1 MRPELS
7 DPGALHPRR
16 KAAIVVQA
24 LLAAGDRPPLSALP
38 DAAQVELAREMG
50 RLAVVDRATLHA
62 VAAELA
68 DRIEGVGVAGPRGM
82 AGALAALGTHIS
94 PEVAARLRAEA
105 GRLTGD
111 PWSLVGQLAPERLA
125 AILLAESVEVA
136 AVILSK
142 LPVARAAETLGC
154 LPGERARRVAFAVS
168 RTGGVAPATVRLIG
182 QAIAREHCED
192 AAPAFPA
199 PPAERVGAILNSSA
213 AATRTDVLDGLDGAD
228 RTFAQGV
235 RRAIF
240 TFAHLPRRLK
250 AADVPRVLRAVEPR
264 DVARAIA
271 VARQGPPED
280 AASADFIL
288 ASLPQRLGD
297 SLRDEMETLGT
308 VKPKDGEAAQ
318 AALVSAVRELATVG
332 EIELVEEEDAAA

>member
-1 MRPELS
+1 MRP
-7 DPGALHPRR
+7 DPSNPAMLDPRR

-24 LLAAGDRPPLSALP
+24 LLAAGDRPPLATLP
-38 DAAQVELAREMG
+38 DAAQAELAREMG
-50 RLAVVDRATLHA
+50 RLSVVDRATLHA

-82 AGALAALGTHIS
+82 TGALAALGTHIS

-105 GRLTGD
+105 GRLNGD
-111 PWSLVGQLAPERLA
+111 PWALVGQLSPERLA
-125 AILLAESVEVA
+125 SILLAESVEVA
-136 AVILSK
+136 AVILAK
-142 LPVARAAETLGC
+142 LPVARAAEALGC

-182 QAIAREHCED
+182 QAVAREHCED

-213 AATRTDVLDGLDGAD
+213 AATRTEVLDGLEGAD
-228 RTFAQGV
+228 RDFALGV
-235 RRAIF
+235 RKAIF
-240 TFAHLPRRLK
+240 TFAHVPRRLK
-250 AADVPRVLRAVEPR
+250 AADVPRVLRSVEPR
-264 DVARAIA
+264 RIAQAIA
-271 VARQGPPED
+271 AARLGPPED
-280 AASADFIL
+280 GASADFIL

-297 SLRDEMETLGT
+297 SLREEMETLGP

-318 AALVSAVRELATVG
+318 AALVSAIREAAATG
-332 EIELVEEEDAAA
+332 EIELVEEESEG